1 MKKNFRMIV
10 GSFLMGVY
18 LYLFVDCYHDAVNLD
33 HSQSTRVFNLICAIL
48 VGVCI
53 GLEIY
58 EIAEKVSNEHKHD
71 LEDRIVEL
79 EKRIEEL
86 ENKEN

>member
-10 GSFLMGVY
+10 DTLWIEIY
-18 LYLFVDCYHDAVNLD
+18 LYLFVDCYCDAVNLEN
-33 HSQSTRVFNLICAIL
+33 SYSTRMLNLIGAIL
-48 VGVCI
+48 IGVCI
-53 GLEIY
+53 GLELY
-58 EIAEKVSNEHKHD
+58 KIAEKVSNEHKND

-79 EKRIEEL
+79 KKRIEEL

>member
-1 MKKNFRMIV
+1 MIV
-10 GSFLMGVY
+10 DSLWIGVI
-18 LYLFVDCYHDAVNLD
+18 LCIFVDCNRNAIDIEQ
-33 HSQSTRVFNLICAIL
+33 SQSTRVRSCIFAIL

-58 EIAEKVSNEHKHD
+58 KIAEKVSDEHKHD
-71 LEDRIVEL
+71 LKDRIVEL
-79 EKRIEEL
+79 EKRIKEL

>member
-1 MKKNFRMIV
+1 VRSCIF
-10 GSFLMGVY
+10 
-18 LYLFVDCYHDAVNLD
+18 
-33 HSQSTRVFNLICAIL
+33 AIL

-58 EIAEKVSNEHKHD
+58 KIAEKVSDEHKHD
-71 LEDRIVEL
+71 LKDRIVEL
-79 EKRIEEL
+79 EKRIKEL